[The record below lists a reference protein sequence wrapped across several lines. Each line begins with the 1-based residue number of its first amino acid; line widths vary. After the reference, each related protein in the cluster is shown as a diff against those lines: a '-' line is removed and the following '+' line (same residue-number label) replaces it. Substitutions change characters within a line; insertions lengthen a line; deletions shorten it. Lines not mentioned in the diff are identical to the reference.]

1 MDFFRRVIEHTGC
14 GVLRYGLD
22 DGRVKY
28 ANPGLARI
36 LGADLSPEDLLDK
49 PLRDFIMPLDSE
61 AVARSG
67 LLERGAVSD
76 WEYGFRT
83 RDGEERWVL
92 LDAVTDTH
100 EATGERVA
108 EVLAVDITQRKLREA
123 KQEQTERRMRI
134 LLDAI
139 PDTMFLLRDGL
150 FVDYSFNSRMLFV
163 PPEQFVGK
171 RLDAVLPPEVG
182 VEGMRLLEQAQATG
196 KPQLQEYDLVI
207 ADEQRSF
214 EARIAPAGGTDV
226 LVMVREITE
235 AKRAQRALS
244 AEKQRLS
251 VTLTSI
257 GDAVIATDAA
267 GMITLMN
274 PVAERMTGWAA
285 SEAIGLSLGRV
296 FRILNETT
304 RKPMEDP
311 VGRVLETGG
320 TVGLANGTLL
330 IAKDGSER
338 VIADSGAP
346 IRSDAGDLTGVVL
359 VFRDLTEEKR
369 LQDERIRSQKLESL
383 ALLAGGIAHDFNN
396 ILTAAVGNVSL
407 ARMHVNQEDAAG
419 QRLGDAE
426 KALSRAR
433 ELTNQLLTFAK
444 GGPQARAVTAVGPLV
459 REAVN
464 LGLSGSTVQAELIIP
479 PDLWKIRVDK
489 GQISQVVENLI
500 INADQAMPGGGH
512 VHVVLENVEVE
523 EGWQHPLQPGRYVRL
538 TVHDTGMGI
547 PRAHMSR
554 IFEPY
559 FTTKQKGSGLGLAI
573 SYSII
578 SNHQG
583 GMFVDSELGSGTT
596 FWVYVPASE
605 SDVVDVAAP
614 RPQPVRGSGRLL
626 VMDDDELVRG
636 ALKAMLADLGY
647 EAVFARDGSAAI
659 TEFQTARDMGSPFD
673 VAILDLTVRGGMGGR
688 DCMRNLKTIDPSVK
702 ALVISGYAD
711 DPAILDHG
719 HWGFAGAIRKP
730 FRLDELSAALR
741 RVMSAT

>member
-28 ANPGLARI
+28 ANRAVARI
-36 LGADLSPEDLLDK
+36 LGADLTPEELQGRAF
-49 PLRDFIMPLDSE
+49 RDFFVPLEEQTDPQPELLLRGELS
-61 AVARSG
+61 AV
-67 LLERGAVSD
+67 
-76 WEYGFRT
+76 EYGFR
-83 RDGEERWVL
+83 RNNGDERWVL
-92 LDAVTDTH
+92 LDAVTDTDPV
-100 EATGERVA
+100 TGERVA
-108 EVLAVDITQRKLREA
+108 EVLAVDITERKLRQA
-123 KQEQTERRMRI
+123 YQEQTERRMRI

-163 PPEQFVGK
+163 PPEQFLGS
-171 RLDAVLPPEVG
+171 RLDAVLPPDVG
-182 VEGMRLLEQAQATG
+182 VEGMRLLELAQATG
-196 KPQLQEYDLVI
+196 KPQLQEYDLLI
-207 ADEQRSF
+207 ADERRSF

-235 AKRAQRALS
+235 EKSAQRALA

-251 VTLTSI
+251 VTLSSI
-257 GDAVIATDAA
+257 GDAVIATDDA
-267 GMITLMN
+267 GTITLMN
-274 PVAERMTGWAA
+274 PVAEQMTGWAA
-285 SEAIGLSLGRV
+285 SEAIGLPLGRV
-296 FRILNETT
+296 FRILSESD
-304 RKPMEDP
+304 RHPLEDP
-311 VGRVLETGG
+311 VRTVLETGG
-320 TVGLANGTLL
+320 KVGLANGTLL
-330 IAKDGSER
+330 ISKDGAER

-346 IRSDAGDLTGVVL
+346 IRADDGALTGVVL

-407 ARMHVNQEDAAG
+407 ARMHVKLEEPAG
-419 QRLGDAE
+419 ERLSDAE

-444 GGPQARAVTAVGPLV
+444 GGTQARAVTPMGPLV

-464 LGLSGSTVQAELIIP
+464 LALSGSSIQPKLNIP
-479 PDLWKIRVDK
+479 AGLWKVRVDR
-489 GQISQVVENLI
+489 GQISQVIENLV

-512 VHVVLENVEVE
+512 LHVVLENVDVE
-523 EGWQHPLQPGRYVRL
+523 EGWQHPLQPGKYVRL

-547 PRAHMSR
+547 PRAHMAR

-583 GMFVDSELGSGTT
+583 RMFVDSELGAGTT
-596 FWVYVPASE
+596 FWVYIPASE
-605 SDVVDVAAP
+605 SDAIEAATP
-614 RPQPVRGSGRLL
+614 RPQPVRGTGRLL

-636 ALKAMLADLGY
+636 ALKAMLSDLGY
-647 EAVFARDGSAAI
+647 DTVFARDGTAAI
-659 TEFQTARDMGSPFD
+659 AEFQAARATGAPFD

-688 DCMRNLKTIDPSVK
+688 DCMRALMTIEPSVK

-711 DPAILDHG
+711 DPAILDHD

-730 FRLDELSAALR
+730 FRLDELSTALR
-741 RVMSAT
+741 KVMSND